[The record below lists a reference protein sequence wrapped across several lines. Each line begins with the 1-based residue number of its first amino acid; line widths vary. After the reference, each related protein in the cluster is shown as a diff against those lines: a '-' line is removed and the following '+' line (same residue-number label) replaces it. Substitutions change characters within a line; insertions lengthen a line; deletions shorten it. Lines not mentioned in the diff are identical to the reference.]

1 MTDPQFH
8 GPQSGDRDLQARLR
22 ALEAEIEQDSP
33 RPTPPINPDSA
44 APVTNWSAELNILVR
59 QVGNWFSSLPT
70 VGKAIAAIAALFIGL
85 SLLRIAVSIVAAIFS
100 ATFLGILIYVAYR
113 VWLAPNLKQKS

>member
-1 MTDPQFH
+1 MTDPQFEA
-8 GPQSGDRDLQARLR
+8 PQSSDRDVQARLR
-22 ALEAEIEQDSP
+22 ALEAEIDQTSP
-33 RPTPPINPDSA
+33 RPNPAINPEPA

-59 QVGNWFSSLPT
+59 QVSSWFSGLPT
-70 VGKAIAAIAALFIGL
+70 VGKVVAAIVAVFIGL

>member
-1 MTDPQFH
+1 MTDPQ
-8 GPQSGDRDLQARLR
+8 SGDHDLQARLR